1 MSSEE
6 TKVEEI
12 KKEDKKAMKP
22 FIIMMV
28 VSLIAGMII
37 GGIVSAIKFNME
49 SSGEESFA
57 LAWLQLQKGMVLPA
71 QILLAVFTVTVF
83 PICVYYYKKGK
94 KLWSADKSEENIEIA
109 ENEIEKS
116 LFFSNIF
123 LYGNYVLYS
132 VAAYMIYEQNMLY
145 DGAGRVISLATTLL
159 FLFDMVASVVMQ
171 GKIVNIVKEINPEKQ
186 GSIYD
191 KKFQEKWLESCDEAQ
206 RIQIGQCSYKAFTF
220 LNKICTVLW
229 ILLTIAGMMFEIG
242 LVGHFVLGIIWIST
256 FLVYQIEAMKVGK

>member
-6 TKVEEI
+6 IKLEEI
-12 KKEDKKAMKP
+12 KKEDKKAIKP

-28 VSLIAGMII
+28 VSLIVGMLI
-37 GGIVSAIKFNME
+37 GGIVSVIKFNMDFI
-49 SSGEESFA
+49 SGESFA
-57 LAWLQLQKGMVLPA
+57 EMWLRLQKGMVLPA
-71 QILLAVFTVTVF
+71 QIMLAVFTVTVF
-83 PICVYYYKKGK
+83 PICIYFYKKGK
-94 KLWSADKSEENIEIA
+94 KLWNADKSEDNIEKV
-109 ENEIEKS
+109 EKEIEKS

-145 DGAGRVISLATTLL
+145 DGMGRIISLATTAL
-159 FLFDMVASVVMQ
+159 FLFDIFASVIMQ
-171 GKIVNIVKEINPEKQ
+171 GKIVNFVKEVNPEKQ

-191 KKFQEKWLESCDEAQ
+191 KKFQEKWFESCDEAE

-242 LVGHFVLGIIWIST
+242 LVGHIVLGIIWIST
-256 FLVYQIEAMKVGK
+256 FLVYQMEAMKVGK